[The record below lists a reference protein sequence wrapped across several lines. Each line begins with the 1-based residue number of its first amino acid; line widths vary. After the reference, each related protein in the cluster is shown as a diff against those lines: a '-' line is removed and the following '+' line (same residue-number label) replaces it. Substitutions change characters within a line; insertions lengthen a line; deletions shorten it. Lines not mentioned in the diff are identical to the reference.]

1 MDHSHLKS
9 ILNPLL
15 ISCMISLCVACSP
28 KYTMPTLDQFSIYE
42 KDRNARHI
50 SPDGIRLMI
59 RTVDNNPKGDLA
71 FWKEAIRKH
80 LDDSGYL
87 FQAQKT
93 IKTNHPKQGEGEAL
107 SFIVPYQGEDWG
119 FAVVIFVQE
128 DDLTLVE
135 MTGPF
140 QNFPKAWE
148 QLADRIHLLKIE

>member
-1 MDHSHLKS
+1 MKS
-9 ILNPLL
+9 IYLILL
-15 ISCMISLCVACSP
+15 IIFLIVSSCSP

-50 SPDGIRLMI
+50 SPDGIRLMV
-59 RTVDNNPKGDLA
+59 RTVPNNPKGDLP

-93 IKTNHPKQGEGEAL
+93 IDSKNNTTHAQGEAL

-119 FAVVIFVQE
+119 FAVVIFVNDE
-128 DDLTLVE
+128 DLTLVE

-148 QLADRIHLLKIE
+148 QLSDRIHLLKIE